1 MSLLSMIVLGI
12 GLAMDCFAVS
22 IASGIKIL
30 EMNRLKLFNV
40 LKIAVFFGVFQAGMT
55 VLGWFLGSAVKEMV
69 TLFDHWIAFGLLLFI
84 GGKMVYE
91 GFEIEE
97 AEKKINPL
105 ELKVLFMLS
114 VATSIDA
121 LAVGITL
128 SFIDES
134 ILLSAAI
141 IGGITFGLSC
151 LGIYIGKKVGHLF
164 ENKIEIFGGLILIG
178 IGVKILIQHLIEK

>member
-1 MSLLSMIVLGI
+1 
-12 GLAMDCFAVS
+12 
-22 IASGIKIL
+22 
-30 EMNRLKLFNV
+30 
-40 LKIAVFFGVFQAGMT
+40 
-55 VLGWFLGSAVKEMV
+55 
-69 TLFDHWIAFGLLLFI
+69 
-84 GGKMVYE
+84 
-91 GFEIEE
+91 
-97 AEKKINPL
+97 
-105 ELKVLFMLS
+105 MLS